1 MVDLKRYHRLH
12 PLGLCRVEK
21 WDNGMVVTFRRFD
34 NETGAELGVE
44 YNYVTEE
51 ELVKV
56 REELVNQLWAV
67 ENILEGIKN
76 LV

>member
-12 PLGLCRVEK
+12 PLGLCRVEM
-21 WDNGMVVTFRRFD
+21 WDLGPVVIFRRFD

-56 REELVNQLWAV
+56 REELTNQLWAV
-67 ENILEGIKN
+67 DNILEGIKS
-76 LV
+76 VS